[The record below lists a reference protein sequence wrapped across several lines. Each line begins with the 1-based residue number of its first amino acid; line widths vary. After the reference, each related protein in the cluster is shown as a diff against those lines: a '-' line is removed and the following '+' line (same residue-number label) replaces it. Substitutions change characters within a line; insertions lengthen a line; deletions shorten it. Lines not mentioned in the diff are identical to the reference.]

1 MKSKKSIQVI
11 AVYAIMILMLIFGNI
26 AVPGFI
32 STNNIAVILR
42 EMSFLGICAIGQTL
56 AILTGGIDLSLSNTL
71 LLCNIMSAF
80 IVSGS
85 DKNVP
90 AALLVCLLVSTAIGL
105 VNFAGVYLLH
115 IPAMIMTLASGSAV
129 YGIAYI
135 YCDGAPKGKSSPFT
149 SALVNSRFLGTI
161 NWTTVI
167 WLILSL
173 VIIIVLKYSVFGRSV
188 YAIGVNPVTASYSG
202 ISVPKTLAVI
212 YILSS
217 VLAGF
222 TGFLFLGYTGTAY
235 LSTGATYN
243 MDSIASVVIGGTS
256 IAGGSGGYLG
266 TIAGVGI
273 MTILTSLLT
282 AMAVPQAGKDIIQG
296 TLIIVLLVTVY
307 GRKKKE

>member
-1 MKSKKSIQVI
+1 MKYKKSIQVI

-71 LLCNIMSAF
+71 LLCNIMSAY

-167 WLILSL
+167 WLILSV

-266 TIAGVGI
+266 TVAGVGL

-282 AMAVPQAGKDIIQG
+282 AMAVPQAGKDIVQG
-296 TLIIVLLVTVY
+296 ILIIVLLITVY

>member
-71 LLCNIMSAF
+71 LLCNIMSAY

-167 WLILSL
+167 WLILSV

-202 ISVPKTLAVI
+202 ISVPKTLAAI

-266 TIAGVGI
+266 TVAGVGI

-282 AMAVPQAGKDIIQG
+282 AMAVPQAGKDIVQG
-296 TLIIVLLVTVY
+296 ILIIVLLITVY

>member
-71 LLCNIMSAF
+71 LLCNIMSAY

-167 WLILSL
+167 WLILSV

-188 YAIGVNPVTASYSG
+188 YAIGVSPVTASYSG

-266 TIAGVGI
+266 TVAGVGI

-282 AMAVPQAGKDIIQG
+282 AMAVPQAGKDIVQG
-296 TLIIVLLVTVY
+296 ILIIVLLITVY

>member
-296 TLIIVLLVTVY
+296 TLIIVLLITVY

>member
-71 LLCNIMSAF
+71 LLCNIMSAY

-105 VNFAGVYLLH
+105 VNFAGVYLIH

-167 WLILSL
+167 WLILSV

-266 TIAGVGI
+266 TVAGVGI

-282 AMAVPQAGKDIIQG
+282 AMAVPQAGKDIVQG
-296 TLIIVLLVTVY
+296 ILIIVLLITVY

>member
-71 LLCNIMSAF
+71 LFCNIMSAY

-167 WLILSL
+167 WLILSV

-266 TIAGVGI
+266 TVAGVGI

-282 AMAVPQAGKDIIQG
+282 AMAVPQAGKDIVQG
-296 TLIIVLLVTVY
+296 ILIIVLLITVY

>member
-1 MKSKKSIQVI
+1 MKSKKSIQII
-11 AVYAIMILMLIFGNI
+11 AVYAVMILMLLFGNF

-32 STNNIAVILR
+32 SVNNISVILR
-42 EMSFLGICAIGQTL
+42 EMSFLGICSIGQTL

-71 LLCNIMSAF
+71 LLCNIMSAY
-80 IVSGS
+80 IISGS
-85 DKNVP
+85 DGNVP
-90 AALLVCLLVSTAIGL
+90 RALLTCALVSVVIGI
-105 VNFAGVYLLH
+105 VNFTGVYFLH

-149 SALVNSRFLGTI
+149 TALVNSRFLGTI
-161 NWTTVI
+161 NRTTVI
-167 WLILSL
+167 WLLL
-173 VIIIVLKYSVFGRSV
+173 AAAVIVVLKYTTLGRSV
-188 YAIGVNPVTASYSG
+188 YAIGVNARTASYSG
-202 ISVPKTLAVI
+202 ISVPKTLAVV
-212 YILSS
+212 YVLSS

-256 IAGGSGGYLG
+256 IAGGSGGYVG

-282 AMAVPQAGKDIIQG
+282 ALAVPQAGKDIIQG
-296 TLIIVLLVTVY
+296 ILIIVLLVTVY
-307 GRKKKE
+307 GRRKKE

>member
-71 LLCNIMSAF
+71 LLCNIMSAY

-167 WLILSL
+167 WLILSV

-266 TIAGVGI
+266 TVAGVGI

-282 AMAVPQAGKDIIQG
+282 AMAVPQAGKDIVQG
-296 TLIIVLLVTVY
+296 ILIIVLLITVY

>member
-71 LLCNIMSAF
+71 LLCNIMSAY

-167 WLILSL
+167 WLILSV

-243 MDSIASVVIGGTS
+243 LDSIASVVIGGTS

-266 TIAGVGI
+266 TVAGVGI

-282 AMAVPQAGKDIIQG
+282 AMAVPQAGKDIVQG
-296 TLIIVLLVTVY
+296 ILIIVLLITVY

>member
-1 MKSKKSIQVI
+1 
-11 AVYAIMILMLIFGNI
+11 
-26 AVPGFI
+26 
-32 STNNIAVILR
+32 
-42 EMSFLGICAIGQTL
+42 
-56 AILTGGIDLSLSNTL
+56 
-71 LLCNIMSAF
+71 MSAY

-167 WLILSL
+167 WLILSV

-188 YAIGVNPVTASYSG
+188 YAIGVNPVTAYSG

-266 TIAGVGI
+266 TVAGVGI

-282 AMAVPQAGKDIIQG
+282 AMAVPQAGKDIVQG
-296 TLIIVLLVTVY
+296 ILIIVLLITVY
-307 GRKKKE
+307 GRKKKESGV

>member
-167 WLILSL
+167 WLILSV

>member
-71 LLCNIMSAF
+71 LLCNIMSAY

-149 SALVNSRFLGTI
+149 SALVYSRFLGTI

-167 WLILSL
+167 WLILSV

-266 TIAGVGI
+266 TVAGVGI

-282 AMAVPQAGKDIIQG
+282 AMAVPQAGKDIVQG
-296 TLIIVLLVTVY
+296 ILIIVLLITVY

>member
-1 MKSKKSIQVI
+1 MSETVSGQTP
-11 AVYAIMILMLIFGNI
+11 F
-26 AVPGFI
+26 GFI
-32 STNNIAVILR
+32 T
-42 EMSFLGICAIGQTL
+42 T
-56 AILTGGIDLSLSNTL
+56 
-71 LLCNIMSAF
+71 
-80 IVSGS
+80 
-85 DKNVP
+85 
-90 AALLVCLLVSTAIGL
+90 
-105 VNFAGVYLLH
+105 Y
-115 IPAMIMTLASGSAV
+115 
-129 YGIAYI
+129 
-135 YCDGAPKGKSSPFT
+135 KGKSSPFT

-167 WLILSL
+167 WLILSV

-266 TIAGVGI
+266 TVAGVGI

-282 AMAVPQAGKDIIQG
+282 AMAVPQAGKDIVQG
-296 TLIIVLLVTVY
+296 ILIIVLLITVY

>member
-71 LLCNIMSAF
+71 LLCNIMSAY

-167 WLILSL
+167 WLILSV

-202 ISVPKTLAVI
+202 ISVLKTLAAI

-266 TIAGVGI
+266 TVAGVGI

-282 AMAVPQAGKDIIQG
+282 AMAVPQAGKDIVQG
-296 TLIIVLLVTVY
+296 ILIIVLLITVY

>member
-167 WLILSL
+167 WLILSV

-296 TLIIVLLVTVY
+296 TLIIVLLITVY

>member
-71 LLCNIMSAF
+71 LLCNIMSAY

-105 VNFAGVYLLH
+105 VNFAGVFLLH

-167 WLILSL
+167 WLILSV

-266 TIAGVGI
+266 TVAGVGI

-282 AMAVPQAGKDIIQG
+282 AMAVPQAGKDIVQG
-296 TLIIVLLVTVY
+296 ILIIVLLITVY

>member
-71 LLCNIMSAF
+71 LLCNIMSAY

-149 SALVNSRFLGTI
+149 SDLVNSRFLGTI

-167 WLILSL
+167 WLILSV

-266 TIAGVGI
+266 TVAGVGI

-282 AMAVPQAGKDIIQG
+282 AMAVPQAGKDIVQG
-296 TLIIVLLVTVY
+296 ILIIVLLITVY

>member
-26 AVPGFI
+26 TVPGFI

-71 LLCNIMSAF
+71 LLCNIMSAY

-167 WLILSL
+167 WLILSV

-266 TIAGVGI
+266 TVAGVGI

-282 AMAVPQAGKDIIQG
+282 AMAVPQAGKDIVQG
-296 TLIIVLLVTVY
+296 ILIIVLLITVY

>member
-167 WLILSL
+167 WLILSV

-256 IAGGSGGYLG
+256 IAGGSGEYLG

-296 TLIIVLLVTVY
+296 TLIIVLLITVY